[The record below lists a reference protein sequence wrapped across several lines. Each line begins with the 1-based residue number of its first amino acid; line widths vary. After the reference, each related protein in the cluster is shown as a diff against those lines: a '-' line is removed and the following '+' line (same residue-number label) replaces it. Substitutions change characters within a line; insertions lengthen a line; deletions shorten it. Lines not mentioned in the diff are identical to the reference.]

1 MPQFEWTCVKCKS
14 GRKVTS
20 DKAPYGTRAECK
32 CGTVTVPLKC
42 VKCNTGLSLGG
53 NTESPGKAS
62 DFLGGRKI
70 QCVCGHVFTV
80 PVSEIELRERVTM
93 LGGTEVGE
101 GKGRFNQAERAEPL
115 PTELKET
122 VKGGYCEGMC
132 LDWIR
137 RVVQG
142 GGPTYQVSP
151 FDASKQPRTR
161 EQIVARETSQ
171 TQRGATAWVTRYK
184 GPKDQFLQKSQ
195 SDYEAELKPVQ
206 EAKEEAKKN
215 YDALFDA
222 YEKKREQ
229 YNKCKFASEQ
239 TSLKPEIDEAKRS
252 ADEASAKNK
261 ALAAQVNKI
270 INARNEE
277 VKKTELER
285 FWTSYAELMD
295 EFVAKQ
301 RSLEKREASKRA
313 FSSLTIAAS
322 VPSTEYAS
330 VPLGVYSLLSNPQFT
345 ATRAACLGF
354 SKYTEKSGH
363 AVAVHRLNTGDK
375 YHLFDPN
382 LGTFEFGD
390 SGLQEALGVIFSS
403 YYEGYTT
410 VGGKAKSDYSIFF
423 SQQGEKCPS
432 SVQKVVSPEV
442 PQSTAP
448 VIAKPTPVSTSVP
461 DQVLTSA
468 ATGNAGRVS
477 PPRVNPPQVNP
488 PQSSTTAPST
498 SSSPSVAELRKR
510 FNK

>member
-1 MPQFEWTCVKCKS
+1 MPQFEWTCIKCNR
-14 GRKVTS
+14 GWKVTS

-42 VKCNTGLSLGG
+42 VKCNAGLSVGG
-53 NTESPGKAS
+53 NTLEPKTAS

-70 QCVCGHVFTV
+70 QCVCGQVFTV
-80 PVSEIELRERVTM
+80 PVSETELRERVKM

-101 GKGRFNQAERAEPL
+101 GRFNQATRAEML

-151 FDASKQPRTR
+151 FDPSKQPRTR

-171 TQRGATAWVTRYK
+171 TLRGATAWVTRYK

-206 EAKEEAKKN
+206 EAKEEAWKN
-215 YDALFDA
+215 YEELFKV
-222 YEKKREQ
+222 YKEKEGQ

-239 TSLKPEIDEAKRS
+239 TSIKPMMDEAKQA
-252 ADEASAKNK
+252 ADEALAKNK
-261 ALAAQVNKI
+261 ALAAQADKI
-270 INARNEE
+270 IIARNEE

-285 FWTSYAELMD
+285 FWTSYAQLMD

-330 VPLGVYSLLSNPQFT
+330 VTLGVYSLLSNPQFT

-354 SKYTEKSGH
+354 SKYTGKSGH

-432 SVQKVVSPEV
+432 SVLKVVSPEV
-442 PQSTAP
+442 TQSTAP
-448 VIAKPTPVSTSVP
+448 VIAKPTPVQTSVP
-461 DQVLTSA
+461 DQKLTSA
-468 ATGNAGRVS
+468 ATGSGGKVS

-488 PQSSTTAPST
+488 PQSSTTASRDPS
-498 SSSPSVAELRKR
+498 SLSFAERKKL